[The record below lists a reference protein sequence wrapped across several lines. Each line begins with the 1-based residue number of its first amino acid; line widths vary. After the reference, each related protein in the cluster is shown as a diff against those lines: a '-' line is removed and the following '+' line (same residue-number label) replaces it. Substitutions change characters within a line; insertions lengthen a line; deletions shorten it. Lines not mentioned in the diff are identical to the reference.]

1 VIQILIRYATLFI
14 TTMLVLAALSFSLAY
29 LFPGDVLV
37 NLTGI
42 TPQNETERAALLRQ
56 FQLDKPYLFQFIHY
70 VQQLLQGN
78 WGYSFVSG
86 LPLRE
91 EIGIAMPATIELSAY
106 ALFVAI
112 FVGVPLGC
120 YAGMRSYT
128 KRDYLINS
136 ASMVSYSFPVFWL
149 ALVFIMVF
157 SLNLG
162 IVPLSGRVSLLFDV
176 PPTTGFILI
185 DIIIAEN
192 TDTSLALNDALYH
205 LLLPTISIALV
216 STASVVRLTRRS
228 VIDVLKSPYIAAAE
242 SRGLSRVQIFRRHI
256 LRNAL
261 LPILPLMAIQITT
274 LITNAMIV
282 ETLFSWPGIGN
293 WLIQAIYQ
301 RDYPALR
308 VGMLA
313 VATLVVSFTILI
325 DLFNRIIDP
334 SREKYE
340 RGTV

>member
-1 VIQILIRYATLFI
+1 MIKILIRYTTLFVM
-14 TTMLVLAALSFSLAY
+14 TLLVLAALSFSLAY

-37 NLTGI
+37 NLSGI
-42 TPQNETERAALLRQ
+42 TPHNDAQRAALMRQ
-56 FQLDKPYLFQFIHY
+56 FQLDEPYIFQFIHY
-70 VQQLLQGN
+70 VGELLQGN

-106 ALFVAI
+106 ALFIALV
-112 FVGVPLGC
+112 VGVPLGC
-120 YAGMRSYT
+120 FAGLRSYS
-128 KRDYLINS
+128 KSDYIINS

-149 ALVFIMVF
+149 ALVFILIF
-157 SLNLG
+157 SLEMG
-162 IVPLSGRVSLLFDV
+162 IAPLSGRVSLLFDV
-176 PPTTGFILI
+176 PDKTGFILL
-185 DIIIAEN
+185 DIILAKNI
-192 TDTSLALNDALYH
+192 DSSLALGDALKH
-205 LLLPTISIALV
+205 LILPTISIALI
-216 STASVVRLTRRS
+216 STASMIRLTRRS
-228 VIDVLKSPYIAAAE
+228 VIDVLNSPYIAAAE
-242 SRGLSRVQIFRRHI
+242 SRGLSKSQIFFRHI

-308 VGMLA
+308 IGMLA
-313 VATLVVSFTILI
+313 VATVVVSFTILI
-325 DLFNRIIDP
+325 DLFNRFIDP

-340 RGTV
+340 RATV

>member
-1 VIQILIRYATLFI
+1 
-14 TTMLVLAALSFSLAY
+14 MK
-29 LFPGDVLV
+29 P
-37 NLTGI
+37 
-42 TPQNETERAALLRQ
+42 NELRQ

>member
-1 VIQILIRYATLFI
+1 MIQILIRYATLFI
-14 TTMLVLAALSFSLAY
+14 TTMLVLAALSFALAY

-42 TPQNETERAALLRQ
+42 TPQNEAQRAALIRQ
-56 FQLDKPYLFQFIHY
+56 FQLDKPYLFQFIYY

-78 WGYSFVSG
+78 WGYSFISG
-86 LPLRE
+86 LPLRQ

-106 ALFVAI
+106 ALFIAI

-120 YAGMRSYT
+120 YAGLRSYT

-136 ASMVSYSFPVFWL
+136 ASMVSYSFPVFWI
-149 ALVFIMVF
+149 ALVFILFF

-162 IVPLSGRVSLLFDV
+162 VVPLSGRVSLLFDV
-176 PPTTGFILI
+176 PPQTGFILI
-185 DIIIAEN
+185 DIIIA
-192 TDTSLALNDALYH
+192 DSVDSGLALSDALIH
-205 LLLPTISIALV
+205 LLLPTVSIALV
-216 STASVVRLTRRS
+216 STASMVRLTRRS

-242 SRGLSRVQIFRRHI
+242 SRGLSKRQIFFRHI

-313 VATLVVSFTILI
+313 VATVVISFTIMI
-325 DLFNRIIDP
+325 DLFNRFIDP

>member
-1 VIQILIRYATLFI
+1 MIQILIRYATLFI

-42 TPQNETERAALLRQ
+42 TPENETERAALLRQ
-56 FQLDKPYLFQFIHY
+56 FQLDKPYLFQFIYY

-112 FVGVPLGC
+112 FVGIPLGC

-149 ALVFIMVF
+149 ALVFILVF

-162 IVPLSGRVSLLFDV
+162 LVPLSGRVSLLFDV

-185 DIIIAEN
+185 DIIVAEN
-192 TDTSLALNDALYH
+192 TDTTLALNDALYH

-216 STASVVRLTRRS
+216 STASMVRLTRRS

-242 SRGLSRVQIFRRHI
+242 SRGLSRAQIFRRHI

-313 VATLVVSFTILI
+313 VATVVVSFTILI

>member
-1 VIQILIRYATLFI
+1 MIQILIRYTTLFVL
-14 TTMLVLAALSFSLAY
+14 TLLVLAAMSFALAY

-42 TPQNETERAALLRQ
+42 TPHNEIQRDALIRQ
-56 FQLDKPYLFQFIHY
+56 YQLDEPYLFQFIYY

-78 WGYSFVSG
+78 WGYSFISG

-91 EIGIAMPATIELSAY
+91 EIAVAMPATIELSTY
-106 ALFVAI
+106 ALLTALI
-112 FVGVPLGC
+112 FGVPIGC
-120 YAGMRSYT
+120 YAGLKSYT
-128 KRDYLINS
+128 KTDYTINS
-136 ASMVSYSFPVFWL
+136 VSMISYSFPVFWL
-149 ALVFIMVF
+149 ALVFILIF
-157 SLNLG
+157 SLELG

-176 PPTTGFILI
+176 PNVSGFVLI
-185 DIIIAEN
+185 DILLADNI
-192 TDTSLALNDALYH
+192 DSGLALIDALHH
-205 LLLPTISIALV
+205 LILPTVSIALI
-216 STASVVRLTRRS
+216 STASMIRLTRRS

-242 SRGLSRVQIFRRHI
+242 SRGLSKRKIFVQHI

-301 RDYPALR
+301 RDYSALR
-308 VGMLA
+308 MGMLA
-313 VATLVVSFTILI
+313 VATVVISFTILI
-325 DLFNRIIDP
+325 DLFNRLIDP

-340 RGTV
+340 RGAV

>member
-1 VIQILIRYATLFI
+1 MIQILIRYATLFI

-185 DIIIAEN
+185 DIIIDEN

>member
-1 VIQILIRYATLFI
+1 MIQILIRYATLFI

>member
-1 VIQILIRYATLFI
+1 MIQILIRYATLFI

-42 TPQNETERAALLRQ
+42 TPENETERAALLRQ
-56 FQLDKPYLFQFIHY
+56 FQLDKPYLFQFIYY

-112 FVGVPLGC
+112 FVGIPLGC

-149 ALVFIMVF
+149 ALVFILVF

-162 IVPLSGRVSLLFDV
+162 LVPLSGRVSLLFDV

-192 TDTSLALNDALYH
+192 TDTSLAVHDALYH

-216 STASVVRLTRRS
+216 STASMVRLTRRS

-242 SRGLSRVQIFRRHI
+242 SRGLSRGQIFRRHI

-308 VGMLA
+308 IGMLA
-313 VATLVVSFTILI
+313 VATVVVSFTILI